1 MIIMDELIRI
11 AGVVDESIVDG
22 PGIRFVVFTQGCSHN
37 CKGCHNPKTHS
48 YKGGTLIKVGD
59 IINRMLENPLI
70 DGLTISGG
78 EPFDQANTVS
88 ILAHCVKKL
97 GYSVWTYTGYLYEDI
112 VKIAKTDLGY
122 KTLLESTDVLVD
134 GEFDETKMDSTLRFK
149 GSTNQR
155 EIQVSEILHN

>member
-1 MIIMDELIRI
+1 MDELIRI

-48 YKGGTLIKVGD
+48 YSGGSLIKVSD
-59 IINRMLENPLI
+59 LINRMRRNPLI

-88 ILAHCVKKL
+88 ILAHCAKGL

-112 VKIAKTDLGY
+112 LKKSKTDFGY
-122 KTLLESTDVLVD
+122 KTLLENTDVLVD
-134 GEFDETKMDSTLRFK
+134 GEFDETKMDSNLRFR

-155 EIQVSEILHN
+155 EIQVSRGVYN